1 MIKQAI
7 AGVAPPESGEVTMMT
22 VWPSMAATSPGRM
35 IGRLCGISA
44 GFGSILTIGNL
55 CALLLIPVAMALF
68 FRNLAPWNCR
78 RYRIT
83 NRRVLIEQGLHARPE
98 RFLDLDNFDTIE
110 VVVLHGQ
117 EWYPAGDLI
126 FRRGSLETLRLPGV
140 LRPEPFRQTCLKAQR
155 SFVAVKQDMAQ
166 QSGE

>member
-7 AGVAPPESGEVTMMT
+7 AGVAPPELGEVTMMT
-22 VWPSMAATSPGRM
+22 VWPSMAALPIGRM

-44 GFGSILTIGNL
+44 GLGSVLTLGNL
-55 CALLLIPVAMALF
+55 FALLLIPLAMPLF

-83 NRRVLIEQGLHARPE
+83 NRRVLVEQGLHARVE
-98 RFLDLDNFDTIE
+98 RSLELDNFDTVE
-110 VVVLHGQ
+110 VVVLPGQ
-117 EWYPAGDLI
+117 QWYPAGDLI
-126 FRRGSLETLRLPGV
+126 FRRGSLETMRLPGV

-155 SFVAVKQDMAQ
+155 SFVAVKPH